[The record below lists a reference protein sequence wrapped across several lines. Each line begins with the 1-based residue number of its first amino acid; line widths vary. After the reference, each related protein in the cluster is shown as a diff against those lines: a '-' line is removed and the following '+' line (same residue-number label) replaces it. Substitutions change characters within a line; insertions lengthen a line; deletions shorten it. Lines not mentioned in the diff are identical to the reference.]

1 MLNKEGKLVT
11 YHKDINAT
19 AKKTDQSKRSLKI
32 IKKKGENY
40 VVNKLESK
48 VISPDWTE
56 ESENH
61 VVKNL
66 KKKKSCDP
74 HGYSNELNQCG
85 GQDVL
90 SVITKLMNNIFLT
103 QQTFSQSLYTCNIT
117 GPFQQL

>member
-1 MLNKEGKLVT
+1 MIKL
-11 YHKDINAT
+11 A
-19 AKKTDQSKRSLKI
+19 
-32 IKKKGENY
+32 
-40 VVNKLESK
+40 SK

-56 ESENH
+56 ESEKH

-90 SVITKLMNNIFLT
+90 SVITIIF
-103 QQTFSQSLYTCNIT
+103 F
-117 GPFQQL
+117 

>member
-32 IKKKGENY
+32 TKKDGENY
-40 VVNKLESK
+40 VMIKLASK

-56 ESENH
+56 ESEKH
-61 VVKNL
+61 VGKNL

-74 HGYSNELNQCG
+74 NVYSNELNQFG

-90 SVITKLMNNIFLT
+90 SVITIIFFLNTTNLLT
-103 QQTFSQSLYTCNIT
+103 KSSSM
-117 GPFQQL
+117 